1 MQYPLFPPLWFK
13 SQCYTV
19 RECESDTLTRSV
31 LYFLCRGVEVLC
43 HCKKKKKKEAENYTA
58 DTVFLTVVTVV
69 PSICPLFFF
78 CSFVI
83 AAFRAQCYVLT
94 FTCCVSSGTQNVC
107 QEAVADRP
115 TSTCLTSGSRLSH
128 ISC

>member
-78 CSFVI
+78 LF
-83 AAFRAQCYVLT
+83 FCYR
-94 FTCCVSSGTQNVC
+94 S
-107 QEAVADRP
+107 
-115 TSTCLTSGSRLSH
+115 
-128 ISC
+128 I

>member
-43 HCKKKKKKEAENYTA
+43 HCKKKKKRSRELHSRYC
-58 DTVFLTVVTVV
+58 FLNSRNRRAFNLS
-69 PSICPLFFF
+69 PFFFLFF
-78 CSFVI
+78 
-83 AAFRAQCYVLT
+83 CYRSV
-94 FTCCVSSGTQNVC
+94 
-107 QEAVADRP
+107 
-115 TSTCLTSGSRLSH
+115 
-128 ISC
+128 